1 MRNNLSLNCLICF
14 HLTKLSLFWFIIIIF
29 FLLGRL
35 TRPYQLPQQ
44 WKAHIAF
51 RGKMRVEKEIKAE
64 ATEKYSDFFLF
75 RWGWKDEKEA
85 NFLLKI
91 SYCCSIWERA

>member
-1 MRNNLSLNCLICF
+1 MRNNLTLNRLICF
-14 HLTKLSLFWFIIIIF
+14 HPTKLSLFWFNFF

-44 WKAHIAF
+44 WKAHIAS

-64 ATEKYSDFFLF
+64 ATEKYSDFFLV
-75 RWGWKDEKEA
+75 RWGRKDEKEEI
-85 NFLLKI
+85 FL
-91 SYCCSIWERA
+91 